1 MTLPTPQPG
10 VLDIAP
16 YLGGDSRI
24 DGVDR
29 IIKLASNENP
39 LGCSP
44 AAKAALAAAAAD
56 LNRYPDGG
64 SADLRA
70 ALGRRHGL
78 DPAHIACGSGS
89 DELIGLLCNA
99 YAGPGDEVLYSAH
112 GFLMYAIYAKGAG
125 ATPVKAPETDLV
137 ADVDNLLAAVT
148 GRTRILFLAN
158 PNNPTG
164 TYLPA
169 DAVRRLRDGLREDV
183 LLVIDAAYA
192 EYVTA
197 NDYSDGADLVRSTEN
212 TVMTRT
218 FSKAY
223 GLPALRLGWAY
234 GPAAVIDV
242 LNRLRGPFNV
252 NAAAQAAGVAALE
265 DTRFIDLSRDH
276 NTYWRDWLTRR
287 LRDLGLGVP
296 PSAGNF
302 VLARFDGPDRAE
314 AADAFLRARG
324 LIVRRMAGYG
334 LPESLRVTVGTGE
347 ETERLADALAEFMR
361 PE

>member
-16 YLGGDSRI
+16 YVGGESRL

-44 AAKAALAAAAAD
+44 AAKQALVASVDA

-64 SADLRA
+64 ATALRA
-70 ALGRRHGL
+70 ALGRRHGI
-78 DPAHIACGSGS
+78 DPARIVCGSGS
-89 DELIGLLCNA
+89 DELIGLLCHA
-99 YAGPGDEVLYSAH
+99 YAGPGDEVLHSAH
-112 GFLMYAIYAKGAG
+112 GFLMYALYAKGAG
-125 ATPVKAPETDLV
+125 AVPVTAPETDLT

-148 GRTRILFLAN
+148 ERTRVLFLAN

-164 TYLPA
+164 TCLTA
-169 DAVRRLRDGLREDV
+169 DDLRRLRASLRDDV
-183 LLVIDAAYA
+183 LLAIDAAYA
-192 EYVTA
+192 EYVVA
-197 NDYSDGADLVRSTEN
+197 NDYSDGRDLVEATAN
-212 TVMTRT
+212 TVMLRT

-234 GPAAVIDV
+234 GPPAVIDV
-242 LNRLRGPFNV
+242 LNRVRGPFNV
-252 NAAAQAAGVAALE
+252 SAAAQAAGLAALE
-265 DTRFIDLSRDH
+265 DQAFIDLSRDH
-276 NTYWRDWLTRR
+276 NTYWRDWLATR
-287 LRDLGLGVP
+287 LRDLGLDVP

-302 VLARFDGPDRAE
+302 VLARFESSERAE

-334 LPESLRVTVGTGE
+334 LPESLRVTVGAGDE
-347 ETERLADALAEFMR
+347 NESLAAALAEFLG